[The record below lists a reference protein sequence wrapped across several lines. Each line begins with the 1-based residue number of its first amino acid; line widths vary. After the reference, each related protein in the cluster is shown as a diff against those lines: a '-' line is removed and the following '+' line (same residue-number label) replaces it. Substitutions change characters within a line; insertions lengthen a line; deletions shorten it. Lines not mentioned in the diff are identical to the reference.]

1 MDRQLEENNLSYRNM
16 ESNINRLRQEQE
28 QVLIEMK
35 KQFQHKMGILENKS
49 ETLAAENFEY
59 AVENVSYTPFN
70 LIFKNDFFRRS

>member
-1 MDRQLEENNLSYRNM
+1 MEKNLNK
-16 ESNINRLRQEQE
+16 LRQEQE

-35 KQFQHKMGILENKS
+35 KRFQHKMGILENKS
-49 ETLAAENFEY
+49 ETPAAENFEC